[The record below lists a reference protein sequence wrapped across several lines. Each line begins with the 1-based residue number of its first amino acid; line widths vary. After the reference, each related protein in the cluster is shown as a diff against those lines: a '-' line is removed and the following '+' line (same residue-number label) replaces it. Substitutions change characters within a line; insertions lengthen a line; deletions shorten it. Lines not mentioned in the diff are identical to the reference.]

1 MMSILK
7 ALRMVT
13 AVVIVGILAG
23 CISVPPQSVE
33 LSRTL
38 GNDLE
43 ALEGSYQKLI
53 DQYFI
58 NLRQQV
64 NRAID
69 DVFVPNYI
77 SAFVV
82 DGGLVEAAK
91 NENASYVVAW
101 AEIAVET
108 IAQERAKRIEPLDQA
123 EAELSQSIE
132 AAFARTIRANAAI
145 TAYLASQRN
154 VRRSQDELL
163 SNMGLQ
169 EIKDNIDAALLK
181 ASQQA
186 DNMISEIEAVA
197 EELD

>member
-1 MMSILK
+1 MSITK
-7 ALRMVT
+7 TLRIAIPAAIV
-13 AVVIVGILAG
+13 AVLSG
-23 CISVPPQSVE
+23 CMSVPPQSVE

-43 ALEGSYQKLI
+43 SLELSYQRLI

-77 SAFVV
+77 NAFVT
-82 DGGLVEAAK
+82 DGGLVEAAR

-101 AEIAVET
+101 AEIAVAT
-108 IAQERAKRIEPLDQA
+108 IEQERAKRIEPLNKS
-123 EAELSQSIE
+123 EAELSQSVE

-163 SNMGLQ
+163 SNLGLQ
-169 EIKDNIDAALLK
+169 DIRDDIDAALVE
-181 ASQQA
+181 ASNQA
-186 DNMISEIEAVA
+186 DIMIGEIEAAA
-197 EELD
+197 EELE